1 MLSSTFTSVIRILI
15 KAEHPAA
22 TPLIG
27 KRGFQGQYCASL
39 PDLDNLHHCQSRII
53 TPRPQAF
60 AAFDVPATE
69 VRSNK
74 CHMNRGRQ
82 ENNRSKSRFGRLIFE
97 QMGM

>member
-27 KRGFQGQYCASL
+27 KRGFQGQHCASL
-39 PDLDNLHHCQSRII
+39 PELGNLHHGQYRII
-53 TPRPQAF
+53 TPWPQAF

-69 VRSNK
+69 VRSNMF
-74 CHMNRGRQ
+74 HMIRD
-82 ENNRSKSRFGRLIFE
+82 
-97 QMGM
+97 